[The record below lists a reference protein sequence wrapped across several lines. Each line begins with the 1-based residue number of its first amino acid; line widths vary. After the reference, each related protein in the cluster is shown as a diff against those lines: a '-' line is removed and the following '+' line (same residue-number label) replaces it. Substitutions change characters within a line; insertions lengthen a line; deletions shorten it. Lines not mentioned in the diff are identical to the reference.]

1 MRIGFDRNFLFT
13 ASRTRGIGR
22 YACNLL
28 EAVQARLPDGWSI
41 HTFDPDPTYGFD
53 GIHGRLQ
60 QFLRDQVIDLYVI
73 PSPFEPLFLSMM
85 DRSWFGGVPT
95 AVIIHDFIP
104 LKFPDVYLPSPEQR
118 EAYSR
123 ALQFARESA
132 IVLAN
137 SEFTKGEAIGLAG
150 FGEQNLSVLSAGV
163 ESKFQVL
170 SGLDKE
176 EVRSRYGIAK
186 PFVMFTGNIE
196 YRKNLRAF
204 LQAFALANR
213 KLGGAYR
220 LVVVSGLTDGDRALI
235 NQWAEEAGAR
245 EDLVMTG
252 FVDDQE
258 LVRLYNAAEV
268 LACPSLQEGFGFPVL
283 EAMRC
288 GTPVL
293 AAIGSAL
300 EEVAG
305 DAAVLADPS
314 DVSDMAEKLANLL
327 QDGSLREQLRQRG
340 LERAESFTWDRVADR
355 FLSILRQLGGR
366 QVLYPNRIL
375 RRPHGVYVSYNMA
388 ELPPGARVLQAMLQV
403 RSPKAFQRLRIHRI
417 ARGWSVAKA
426 RRRPPSRRPKPI
438 FQGRTGRFR
447 RLLWECTEL
456 AERWNRDH
464 LDNHG
469 LYIRGASRRW
479 TPTLQVYYGFGQGTN
494 ANGESEATSGSS

>member
-1 MRIGFDRNFLFT
+1 MRIGFDMNFRFT

-28 EAVQARLPDGWSI
+28 EAVQARLPAGWSI
-41 HTFDPDPTYGFD
+41 HSFYPDPAYGFE
-53 GIHGRLQ
+53 GIRSRLQ
-60 QFLRDQVIDLYVI
+60 QFLREQAIDLYVI
-73 PSPFEPLFLSMM
+73 PSPFEPMFLSMM

-104 LKFPDVYLPSPEQR
+104 IKFPDAYLPSPEQR

-137 SEFTKGEAIGLAG
+137 SEFTKREAINLAG
-150 FGEQNLSVLSAGV
+150 FGEQNLIVLSAGV
-163 ESKFQVL
+163 EPEFQVL

-176 EVRSRYGIAK
+176 EVRARYGIAK
-186 PFVMFTGNIE
+186 PFVLFTGNME
-196 YRKNLRAF
+196 YRKNLPAF

-213 KLGGAYR
+213 KLDGDYQ
-220 LVVVSGLTDGDRALI
+220 LVVVSALTNSDRALI
-235 NQWAEEAGAR
+235 TRWAEAAGVR
-245 EDLVMTG
+245 GDMVMTG
-252 FVDDQE
+252 FVDDRE
-258 LVRLYNAAEV
+258 LVRLYNASEV

-293 AAIGSAL
+293 AATGSAL

-305 DAAVLADPS
+305 DAAVLADPM

-340 LERAESFTWDRVADR
+340 LERAEAYTWDRVADR
-355 FLSILRQLGGR
+355 FLSALRPLGGR

-375 RRPHGVYVSYNMA
+375 RRRQGVYVSYNMA
-388 ELPPGARVLQAMLQV
+388 ELPPGSEVLQAMLRV
-403 RSPKAFQRLRIHRI
+403 RSPKAFQRVHIHRI
-417 ARGWSVAKA
+417 ARGWSVAGA
-426 RRRPPSRRPKPI
+426 RRRRPSRRPKPM
-438 FQGRTGRFR
+438 FQGRTGRSR

-479 TPTLQVYYGFGQGTN
+479 TPTLQVHYGFGGAA
-494 ANGESEATSGSS
+494 ANGESEASSAIS